1 MSKTTK
7 AKNIIHPAFYL
18 TVDTDYGT
26 NESTV
31 TIVPNCNDKACKKY
45 VMHFHKGL
53 CKFRNKG
60 IKESKAAFDEF
71 IQVLKSAAPVWRDDR
86 KAEDVMFNTLK
97 RISLYNDFSAVL
109 FVNDT
114 FDIERDAYPIHAS
127 QTNNIKQL
135 EQVTAVI
142 NYCDVIR
149 PAYNPSLKI
158 YNVEYTLSVLLR
170 KDEHDT
176 AIYHTGHTFCGSMKI
191 VRSDKAAFAHLLELK
206 SEAPDTILNALGLR
220 EVDIQA
226 LLVRAIAAGGKYS
239 NGGQDSNDAIE
250 VHTCA
255 YSTLTEAFEKCEA
268 AFHAWLDMRDE
279 MHNIRKAS

>member
-86 KAEDVMFNTLK
+86 KAEDVMLNTFK
-97 RISLYNDFSAVL
+97 RLSLYNDLTAVL
-109 FVNDT
+109 YVNDK
-114 FDIERDAYPIHAS
+114 FDIERDTYPIHAA
-127 QTNNIKQL
+127 QANGNKQA
-135 EQVTAVI
+135 QVTATI
-142 NYCDVIR
+142 DYCDVIR
-149 PAYNPSLKI
+149 PAYNPTLKI
-158 YNVEYTLSVLLR
+158 YNVDYTISVILR
-170 KDEHDT
+170 NDEDAT
-176 AIYHTGHTFCGSMKI
+176 AIYRMGHTFNGSMKI
-191 VRSDKAAFAHLLELK
+191 VRSDKASFVHLLELK
-206 SEAPDTILNALGLR
+206 VEAPDTIMRALGLR
-220 EVDIQA
+220 DVDTQA
-226 LLVRAIAAGGKYS
+226 LIVRAIAAGGKYV
-239 NGGQDSNDAIE
+239 NDGQDFNDVIE
-250 VHTCA
+250 VHSCA
-255 YSTLTEAFEKCEA
+255 YSTLTEAFEKCEQ
-268 AFHAWLDMRDE
+268 AFHAWLDTRDE